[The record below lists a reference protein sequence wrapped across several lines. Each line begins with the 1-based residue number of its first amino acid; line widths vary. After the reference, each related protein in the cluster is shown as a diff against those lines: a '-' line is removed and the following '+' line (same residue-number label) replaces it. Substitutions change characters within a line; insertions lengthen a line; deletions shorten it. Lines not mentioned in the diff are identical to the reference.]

1 MPSFDAPG
9 IPIVPR
15 QNTSLRNE
23 GGSLVTTSGLAP
35 QQGPTSTKSST
46 VLDPQPH
53 DRSAASFGT
62 QVNRTT
68 VQYSALNVG
77 GAQKVTTSDDASFT
91 DGDISLTSG
100 GPAPTATS
108 QPEIANKPISQR
120 SVYNTG
126 NKIVVSDSDTSGVIE
141 RHENS

>member
-1 MPSFDAPG
+1 MTSLDALN
-9 IPIVPR
+9 IPVVPK

-35 QQGPTSTKSST
+35 QQGPTSIKTTT

-53 DRSAASFGT
+53 DRDVASFGT
-62 QVNRTT
+62 QVNETT
-68 VQYSALNVG
+68 VQYSTLNVG
-77 GAQKVTTSDDASFT
+77 RAQKVTTSDDASLT
-91 DGDISLTSG
+91 DGDISFTSG

-120 SVYNTG
+120 SAYNTG
-126 NKIVVSDSDTSGVIE
+126 NRIVISDSDSSSVVE
-141 RHENS
+141 RHSND